1 VVAQICGSY
10 ETVDLGATQA
20 VAEILSRYLI
30 ELGYAAHRY
39 AEIGVGPSSF
49 KLFGF
54 VYLNLFFKLVAAYS
68 RVSNNRA
75 ELL

>member
-1 VVAQICGSY
+1 MFEAFLVFSHEFRPFPCFW
-10 ETVDLGATQA
+10 
-20 VAEILSRYLI
+20 YLI